1 MLFWKQVSGQDV
13 PSRFISRLVTRRKE
27 KQHKYREPDGLGGG
41 KKSTKEMGTE
51 TFMLELM
58 CNISV

>member
-41 KKSTKEMGTE
+41 ENQQKKWEQKH
-51 TFMLELM
+51 LCL
-58 CNISV
+58 N

>member
-27 KQHKYREPDGLGGG
+27 KQHKYREPDGLGE
-41 KKSTKEMGTE
+41 KMTKEMGTE

>member
-41 KKSTKEMGTE
+41 KNRQKKWEQKH
-51 TFMLELM
+51 LCL
-58 CNISV
+58 N

>member
-27 KQHKYREPDGLGGG
+27 KQHKYREPDGLGGEKNQQ
-41 KKSTKEMGTE
+41 KKWEQKH
-51 TFMLELM
+51 LCL
-58 CNISV
+58 N